1 VGVYALSYRDK
12 EELSVSLCV
21 FVRLQSALILEL
33 SDFTEMMKPENLNT
47 ETMAENGKIFF

>member
-1 VGVYALSYRDK
+1 
-12 EELSVSLCV
+12 
-21 FVRLQSALILEL
+21 VRLQSALILEL